1 MIFKDILIYIFK
13 MLAIIKDTLSISS
26 NERTITSNRILT
38 NTLLDKASYIEADI
52 INNKEDY
59 NENIKILKHITEFNN
74 NEINKLNEVL
84 EEKIENLEE
93 DNLELKSM
101 LLKTTKHILKKD
113 EEQRKIN
120 KKKDEEI
127 YNLNRLVF
135 QLSEKLNIVLENN
148 TQPVIN
154 NNKEILEQVEKVDK
168 IAMKM
173 FRLIPKKEIH

>member
-59 NENIKILKHITEFNN
+59 DENIKVLKHINEFNN
-74 NEINKLNEVL
+74 NEIKVL